1 MIILTNT
8 ASQEL
13 APGQSLVF
21 NLEILHTG
29 CAECYRAGSGAISMR
44 MQNAIYDINISA
56 NIGSTTAATTANLTA
71 FLNGSPMTETTMLY
85 TTTTVGDLNTVSRS
99 TGVRTCCGPETI
111 TFVNNGDTTIVV
123 EQPLVKIR
131 RVA

>member
-8 ASQEL
+8 GSQTL
-13 APGQSLVF
+13 DPGQSLVF

-29 CAECYRAGSGAISMR
+29 CAECHRVGTGAVTMR
-44 MQNAIYDINISA
+44 MQQAIYDIDISA

-71 FLNGSPMTETTMLY
+71 FLNGSPMTETTMLS

-99 TGVRTCCGPETI
+99 TSIRTCCGPETI
-111 TFVNNGDTTIVV
+111 VLTNNGDTTIVV
-123 EQPLVKIR
+123 EQPLMKIR